1 MTRDQPRRGRSFL
14 RSEEKRMARP
24 ITFQTPE
31 LYRLRLAMA
40 RDNTPENQAA
50 YWRGLAEQARREA
63 DRLDARAAELLAK

>member
-1 MTRDQPRRGRSFL
+1 
-14 RSEEKRMARP
+14 MARP